1 MSKLQMDAHATEL
14 EQHRTGDGA
23 DSGASPPPRVRR
35 PRRLRRWMWWVIWI
49 AIACVVAFLVVL
61 AWVAHNAE
69 PILRQRVI
77 ANLEQRFQSH
87 VELDEL
93 HISVFKGLQVSG
105 AGLRIDQP
113 RGEELAAVVAESDK
127 SAPAQETGD
136 TFNARINAAPL
147 ISVRSFSFRA
157 GIRQLMEPAMRI
169 DSVRVDGLR
178 LRIPPKE
185 HQPEE
190 SVEEAGAPKK
200 KHNLMARLHIP
211 SKAPDAAA
219 SQWKIVVDKI
229 VCNDVI
235 LTIAT
240 DKPGK
245 QPLIFPIRDITFHN
259 VGRGE
264 AMPFEAHLINAKP
277 IGEIASSGHFG
288 PWVAEDPRQSHI
300 DGKYSFTDADLGP
313 IKGVAGILSSSGDYS
328 GMLGR
333 IDVTGST
340 DTPDFSLDSAQH
352 KMPLHTD
359 FNATVDGTT
368 GDTILNSVH
377 ATLRHT
383 VLEVQGSVIRANVA
397 TDLTRARTVVD
408 EANESL
414 AQAASEQEATG
425 HIIRIAVESN
435 HARIEDLLTL
445 GVRTMPPLMD
455 GAMTLRAHLTIPPG
469 KVSVAQ
475 KMRVEGNFTIRDA
488 SFSNAQWQETMN
500 KLSARASG
508 DAEKAKRGDVED
520 VHPSMGGDFSLAS
533 AVLDIS
539 KLHFEMPGA
548 AIDIAGKYSLDG
560 NTFDFAGTAST
571 TATASQMLTGWKS
584 LLAKPF
590 DKLLEKNGAGVQV
603 PITISGTRSAPKFGV
618 DRGKLFDQIKGR
630 FKGGNKD
637 QDRDI
642 EQTAPNQPQPPQDPG
657 PARQTPQ

>member
-1 MSKLQMDAHATEL
+1 MDAHATEL
-14 EQHRTGDGA
+14 EQHRTGGEDNSA
-23 DSGASPPPRVRR
+23 ASPQPRRRR
-35 PRRLRRWMWWVIWI
+35 PRRLRRWVWWVTWI
-49 AIACVVAFLVVL
+49 AIACVVTFLAVL

-113 RGEELAAVVAESDK
+113 GRQDTASVAAESG
-127 SAPAQETGD
+127 SAQTPGD

-147 ISVRSFSFRA
+147 ISVRSFSFRT
-157 GIRQLMEPAMRI
+157 GVRQLMEPAMRI

-190 SVEEAGAPKK
+190 PVEETGAPKK

-219 SQWKIVVDKI
+219 SQWKMVVDKI

-340 DTPDFSLDSAQH
+340 ETPDFSLDSAQH

-368 GDTILNSVH
+368 GDTILNSVR

-383 VLEVQGSVIRANVA
+383 VLEVQGSVIRANAA
-397 TDLTRARTVVD
+397 TDLTRARNLVGQPMD

-414 AQAASEQEATG
+414 AEAAREQEATG
-425 HIIRIAVESN
+425 HIIRIAVQSN

-445 GVRTMPPLMD
+445 GVRTMPPLID

-475 KMRVEGNFTIRDA
+475 KMQVEGMFTIRDA
-488 SFSNAQWQETMN
+488 SFSNPQWQDTMN

-508 DAEKAKRGDVED
+508 DAEKAKRGDVET
-520 VHPSMGGDFSLAS
+520 VRPSMGGDFSLAS

-590 DKLLEKNGAGVQV
+590 DKLLEKNGAGVEV

-618 DRGKLFDQIKGR
+618 DRGKLIDQIKGR
-630 FKGGNKD
+630 FKRESSKD
-637 QDRDI
+637 QNE
-642 EQTAPNQPQPPQDPG
+642 EQPTQSEPGSGAPAPPPM
-657 PARQTPQ
+657 PK

>member
-1 MSKLQMDAHATEL
+1 MDAHATEL

-23 DSGASPPPRVRR
+23 DSATLPQPRARR
-35 PRRLRRWMWWVIWI
+35 PRLLRRWVWWVIWI
-49 AIACVVAFLVVL
+49 AIACVVAFLAVM

-113 RGEELAAVVAESDK
+113 GAQETASVAGRGK
-127 SAPAQETGD
+127 SAPAQEPGD

-147 ISVRSFSFRA
+147 ISVRSFSFRT
-157 GIRQLMEPAMRI
+157 GVRQLMEPAMRI

-185 HQPEE
+185 RPPEE
-190 SVEEAGAPKK
+190 SAEEAEEAEAPKKK
-200 KHNLMARLHIP
+200 KHNLMARMHIP

-368 GDTILNSVH
+368 GDTILNSVR

-397 TDLTRARTVVD
+397 TDLPRARMVVD

-425 HIIRIAVESN
+425 HIIRIAVQSS

-469 KVSVAQ
+469 HVSVAQ
-475 KMRVEGNFTIRDA
+475 KMQVEGTFTIRDA
-488 SFSNAQWQETMN
+488 SFSNPQWQDTMN

-508 DAEKAKRGDVED
+508 DAEKAKRGDVET
-520 VHPSMGGDFSLAS
+520 VRPSMGGDFSLAS

-548 AIDIAGKYSLDG
+548 AIDVAGKYSLDG

-590 DKLLEKNGAGVQV
+590 DKLLEKNGAGVEV

-618 DRGKLFDQIKGR
+618 DRGKLIDQIKGR
-630 FKGGNKD
+630 FKKNGS
-637 QDRDI
+637 
-642 EQTAPNQPQPPQDPG
+642 
-657 PARQTPQ
+657 

>member
-1 MSKLQMDAHATEL
+1 MDAQATEF
-14 EQHRTGDGA
+14 EQHPTGEGA
-23 DSGASPPPRVRR
+23 DSPALPQPPARR
-35 PRRLRRWMWWVIWI
+35 PRRLRRWVLWVIWI
-49 AIACVVAFLVVL
+49 AIACVVAFLAVM

-113 RGEELAAVVAESDK
+113 GGQDTASVAPGSGK
-127 SAPAQETGD
+127 SASAQEPGD

-147 ISVRSFSFRA
+147 ISVRSFSFRT
-157 GIRQLMEPAMRI
+157 GVRQLMEPAMRI

-190 SVEEAGAPKK
+190 PAEETGAPKK

-219 SQWKIVVDKI
+219 SQWKMVVDKI

-288 PWVAEDPRQSHI
+288 PWVAEEPRQSHI

-328 GMLGR
+328 GVLGR

-352 KMPLHTD
+352 KIPLHTD

-368 GDTILNSVH
+368 GDTILNSVR

-397 TDLTRARTVVD
+397 TDLTRARTLVGQPMD

-414 AQAASEQEATG
+414 AQAAREQEATG
-425 HIIRIAVESN
+425 HIILIAVQSS

-475 KMRVEGNFTIRDA
+475 KMQVEGTFTIRDA
-488 SFSNAQWQETMN
+488 SFSNPQWQETMN

-508 DAEKAKRGDVED
+508 DAEKAKRGDVET
-520 VHPSMGGDFSLAS
+520 VRPSMGGDFSLAS

-560 NTFDFAGTAST
+560 NTFHFAGTAST

-590 DKLLEKNGAGVQV
+590 DKLLEKNGAGVEV

-618 DRGKLFDQIKGR
+618 DRGKLIDQIKGR
-630 FKGGNKD
+630 FKKGSSKD
-637 QDRDI
+637 RNE
-642 EQTAPNQPQPPQDPG
+642 EQPTQSEPGSDAPAPPPM
-657 PARQTPQ
+657 PK